1 MKVKAFP
8 KIMGPRC
15 DNILVMWGL
24 LWLMGVGMVRSDD
37 NLQEVMSIF
46 DYFPCFKFG
55 IPGKL

>member
-37 NLQEVMSIF
+37 NL
-46 DYFPCFKFG
+46 
-55 IPGKL
+55 